1 MKKIATY
8 IKNHIPL
15 RQVIPLILLTI
26 MFRLAIVRLYEFS
39 IEFYIGAYGNESL
52 NAYVSGLHIVLTGFG
67 IFMCLYAIV
76 VYIV

>member
-52 NAYVSGLHIVLTGFG
+52 NAYVSGLHIVLG
-67 IFMCLYAIV
+67 IWYIHVFIRYSCLYR
-76 VYIV
+76 